1 MTLNTNNKK
10 FVINEQS
17 SLWKG
22 KKLYDLYK
30 ESSMKWEWQSK
41 LFLFARKC
49 GLIPFSSPFGEL
61 SVKFLIKQKAEYLK

>member
-10 FVINEQS
+10 FVINEKS

-30 ESSMKWEWQSK
+30 ESSMRWEWQSK
-41 LFLFARKC
+41 LFSYARKL

-61 SVKFLIKQKAEYLK
+61 SVNF